1 MFVTRFLFDEIKYM
15 YNINHRCS
23 CFIGIIGKL
32 IDIFEILIQEKILYV
47 IEIQICL
54 LREAEAVELLVNI

>member
-1 MFVTRFLFDEIKYM
+1 M